1 MSMPSTD
8 ASRQIV
14 VPELPKTLDD
24 FIALRD
30 DLAVTPEGGAAMMVL
45 ALAVYAA
52 DPKARFGQDALVI
65 AADHSRLTPKSD
77 GYKGWNLTVRDQQHI
92 ERQMASKPWGP
103 RSYFAGTSPGNG
115 YRLPEPP
122 YRFELSRNL
131 YSGDEAEGRV
141 KLFVATSGAS
151 RPRPVSVQ
159 RNNRGLW
166 KALEWSSLTVG
177 VEPPAMETDD
187 DL

>member
-1 MSMPSTD
+1 MPSTD
-8 ASRQIV
+8 ASRQIAI
-14 VPELPKTLDD
+14 PDLPNTLDD

-30 DLAVTPEGGAAMMVL
+30 DLAVTPEGGAVMMVL

-52 DPKARFGQDALVI
+52 DPQARFGQDALVI
-65 AADHSRLTPKSD
+65 AADHSLLTPKSD

-92 ERQMASKPWGP
+92 KRQIASNPWAP
-103 RSYFAGTSPGNG
+103 RSYFVGTSPEEG

-131 YSGDEAEGRV
+131 YSGDDDEGRV
-141 KLFVATSGAS
+141 KVFVATSGAS
-151 RPRPVSVQ
+151 RPRPVTVK
-159 RNNRGLW
+159 RNNHGLW

-177 VEPPAMETDD
+177 VEPPVAEMDD

>member
-1 MSMPSTD
+1 MPSNH
-8 ASRQIV
+8 APRQII
-14 VPELPKTLDD
+14 VPVLPKTLDD

-30 DLAVTPEGGAAMMVL
+30 DLAVTPEGGAVMMVL
-45 ALAVYAA
+45 ALAVYVE

-65 AADHSRLTPKSD
+65 AVDHSRLTPKSD

-92 ERQMASKPWGP
+92 KRQMASNPWAP
-103 RSYFAGTSPGNG
+103 RSYFVGTSPGDG

-131 YSGDEAEGRV
+131 YSGDESEGRV
-141 KLFVATSGAS
+141 KLFVATSGAAT
-151 RPRPVSVQ
+151 PRPVSVQ

-177 VEPPAMETDD
+177 VERPAAEMDD